1 MCLWYFEIPDY
12 WSTWPLPLPD
22 ISICIHLFSFEVL
35 WVSSLE
41 TKLSFVYCTYSILL
55 RQTSQDMFIFSIGQS
70 GFSRP
75 SDQWCSLAVMENE
88 SILFQ
93 ICHDVHLLVSIM
105 SLYLCGEH
113 NTIAI
118 HVYCSDYEYCMLTTL
133 IAATASYILYAW
145 GPYQIV
151 YV

>member
-1 MCLWYFEIPDY
+1 MF
-12 WSTWPLPLPD
+12 
-22 ISICIHLFSFEVL
+22 HFLFYRPTPNLCVPVVFWDSRLLVNL
-35 WVSSLE
+35 TPSPSLHFNLQ

-75 SDQWCSLAVMENE
+75 SIPFGSNGEWKHIISDMPWCPSLG
-88 SILFQ
+88 
-93 ICHDVHLLVSIM
+93 SIM

-118 HVYCSDYEYCMLTTL
+118 HVYCSDYEYCMFTTL